1 MPESDSIEFLAK
13 YKNWVAVKKISI
25 GPATKP
31 EEIVLQMSS
40 IRQSVDKKSFEILGI
55 DTAKLDAYAST
66 ITSGK
71 RKSFGSLAEVVQKLG
86 ASDVKEAIKG
96 ATGGRDELADIAS
109 TYLFRKTV
117 QNLAFDFDV
126 NAEMLQK
133 AFPGLKVPKPPG
145 RKPKA

>member
-1 MPESDSIEFLAK
+1 MPEADSIEFLAK
-13 YKNWVAVKKISI
+13 YKNWLAVKKISI
-25 GPATKP
+25 GPDTKP

-40 IRQSVDKKSFEILGI
+40 IRQSVDKKSFELLGI
-55 DTAKLDAYAST
+55 DTAKLDAYAAA
-66 ITSGK
+66 ITNGK

-86 ASDVKEAIKG
+86 TSEAKEAVSG
-96 ATGGRDELADIAS
+96 ATGGNGGLVEIAS

-126 NAEMLQK
+126 NPEMLQK

>member
-1 MPESDSIEFLAK
+1 MAENDSIEFLAK
-13 YKNWVAVKKISI
+13 YKNWIAVKKISI
-25 GPATKP
+25 AEGTKP
-31 EEIVLQMSS
+31 EEIVLQMSG
-40 IRQSVDKKSFEILGI
+40 IRQSVDKKSFELLGI
-55 DTAKLDAYAST
+55 DTAKLDELAGRL
-66 ITSGK
+66 TSGK
-71 RKSFGSLAEVVQKLG
+71 RKSYGSLAEVVQKLG
-86 ASDVKEAIKG
+86 ASDVKETVKG
-96 ATGGRDELADIAS
+96 ATGGKEELADIAS

>member
-25 GPATKP
+25 AEGTKP

-40 IRQSVDKKSFEILGI
+40 IRQSVDKKSFELLGI
-55 DTAKLDAYAST
+55 DTAKLDAYADT
-66 ITSGK
+66 MTSGK

-86 ASDVKEAIKG
+86 AAEVKEVVKG
-96 ATGGRDELADIAS
+96 AAGGREELAEIAS

-133 AFPGLKVPKPPG
+133 AFPNLKVPKPPG

>member
-1 MPESDSIEFLAK
+1 MPEADSIEFLAK

-25 GPATKP
+25 SPDTKP

-40 IRQSVDKKSFEILGI
+40 IRQSVDKKSFELLGI
-55 DTAKLDAYAST
+55 DTAKLDAYAAQ

-71 RKSFGSLAEVVQKLG
+71 RKSYGSLAEVVQKLG
-86 ASDVKEAIKG
+86 AGEAKETVKG
-96 ATGGRDELADIAS
+96 ATGGNEGLADIAA

-117 QNLAFDFDV
+117 QSLAFDLDV
-126 NAEMLQK
+126 NPEMLQK

>member
-1 MPESDSIEFLAK
+1 MPEADSIEFLAK

-25 GPATKP
+25 ADNTKP

-55 DTAKLDAYAST
+55 DTAKLDAYAAQLT
-66 ITSGK
+66 NGK
-71 RKSFGSLAEVVQKLG
+71 RKSYGSLAEVIQKLG
-86 ASDVKEAIKG
+86 APDVKEVVNG
-96 ATGGRDELADIAS
+96 ATGGKPEMADIAA
-109 TYLFRKTV
+109 TYLFRKAV
-117 QNLAFDFDV
+117 QSLTFDFDV

>member
-1 MPESDSIEFLAK
+1 MPEADSIEFLAK
-13 YKNWVAVKKISI
+13 YKNWLAVKKITI
-25 GPATKP
+25 GPDTKP

-40 IRQSVDKKSFEILGI
+40 IRQSVDKKSFELLGI
-55 DTAKLDAYAST
+55 DTVKLDAYAAT
-66 ITSGK
+66 ITNGK
-71 RKSFGSLAEVVQKLG
+71 RKSFGSLAEVIQKLG
-86 ASDVKEAIKG
+86 AAEAKEAAKG
-96 ATGGRDELADIAS
+96 AAGGKDELAEIAS

-126 NAEMLQK
+126 NPEMLQK